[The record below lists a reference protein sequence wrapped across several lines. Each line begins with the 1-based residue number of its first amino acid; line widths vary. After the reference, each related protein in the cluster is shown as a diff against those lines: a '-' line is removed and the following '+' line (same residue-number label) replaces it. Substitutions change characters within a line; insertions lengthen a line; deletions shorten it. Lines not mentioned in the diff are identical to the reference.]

1 YPAGYQT
8 YITVEEVTR
17 PLEGASRPG
26 HFRGVATVVSKLFHL
41 AQPHQA
47 FFGQKDAQQV
57 VVIQQMVRD
66 LHFPL
71 QVVVVPTLREPDG
84 LAMSSRNVYLTTEER
99 AAAPVIYRALQLA
112 SQRYDAGERDPDA
125 LREIVRNTVQANPL
139 AQIDYISAADPH
151 TLKELDSPTEQPILL
166 SLAVQIGKPRLL
178 DNMLLPASLNTVDS
192 LSQTLNGSNSPNF

>member
-1 YPAGYQT
+1 
-8 YITVEEVTR
+8 
-17 PLEGASRPG
+17 
-26 HFRGVATVVSKLFHL
+26 
-41 AQPHQA
+41 
-47 FFGQKDAQQV
+47 
-57 VVIQQMVRD
+57 
-66 LHFPL
+66 
-71 QVVVVPTLREPDG
+71 
-84 LAMSSRNVYLTTEER
+84 MSSRNVYLTTEER